1 MWRSSSVAWKKVAY
15 KRELFQTALVY
26 YGNNKSR
33 EEEEEGL
40 RGC

>member
-1 MWRSSSVAWKKVAY
+1 VAY
-15 KRELFQTALVY
+15 KRELFQTAVVY

-33 EEEEEGL
+33 EEEEEEGL